1 MVLTPEEDLSGE
13 GFRVFGYF
21 RRQTV
26 EAVEALAA

>member
-13 GFRVFGYF
+13 GLRVFGYL

-26 EAVEALAA
+26 EALAA